1 MPESIYSCNYTNIFH
16 LVMLRR
22 CTRGAVPLLSGTVVD
37 DWFRPAAASN
47 VTIVTVTGDQ

>member
-22 CTRGAVPLLSGTVVD
+22 CTRAGCSSIT
-37 DWFRPAAASN
+37 FRHCCRWLVSSCSCK
-47 VTIVTVTGDQ
+47 